1 VKYTPP
7 VGEEVI
13 RRLLANWED
22 YLHAPDGADPL
33 IRMAASHYQFEAIHP
48 FTDGNGRTGRIL
60 NTLYLVETGLL
71 QQPLLYLSRYILA
84 NRAEYYRLLN
94 AVTSHEVWEPWVLYM
109 LKGVAEV
116 AAWTAAKVRE
126 IQVLMEATRGLIA
139 RRCPDLPGDTLMR
152 HIFEQPYCRFRH
164 LVEAGVAKRETA
176 SRYLAELAKAGVLTE
191 VKSGRD
197 KLFLNRRLLA
207 LLTEPSEGGPTM
219 LKFCR

>member
-1 VKYTPP
+1 
-7 VGEEVI
+7 
-13 RRLLANWED
+13 
-22 YLHAPDGADPL
+22 
-33 IRMAASHYQFEAIHP
+33 
-48 FTDGNGRTGRIL
+48 
-60 NTLYLVETGLL
+60 
-71 QQPLLYLSRYILA
+71 
-84 NRAEYYRLLN
+84 
-94 AVTSHEVWEPWVLYM
+94 M